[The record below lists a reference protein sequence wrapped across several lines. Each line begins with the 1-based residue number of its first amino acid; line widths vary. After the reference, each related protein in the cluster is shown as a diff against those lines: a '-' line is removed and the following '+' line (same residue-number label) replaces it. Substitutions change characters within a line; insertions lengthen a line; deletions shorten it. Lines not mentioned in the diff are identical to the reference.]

1 MLENKKKIDIIITNT
16 RFIIFVIGVIS
27 LVGFLLSHNFLYG
40 YYFGGSNDLNIT
52 NFYVFSNYLPF
63 KPLTI
68 TFTGTIFFG
77 LSYMVFSTI
86 SLYLQPDSRNH
97 SMLSKIFLI
106 IVIWA
111 SILIV
116 LILTFS
122 SLSLD
127 NALGNAIHLIV
138 FSLFFFYI
146 FSLLIL
152 LFSSLIGFYSTFFI
166 SMLSGIVSYT
176 ILNTHSSFEDL
187 YILMIS
193 MGIIFI
199 HNVTIA
205 ILITSK
211 NEKKDII
218 LTRQLWYLLALSPIV
233 FFEFI
238 CNNFPLILSLP
249 LYVVFIVLI
258 VLLIFYWKKINI
270 KLNGNQIKESLKSL
284 FDSHNKNGFIYTLM
298 MFSSNIFKDGIGN
311 GVKIIISFSL
321 LLIIL
326 IVSQFSLIFGSTLRT
341 VNDDIA
347 PKLCIKYRDE
357 DNIQSELLSNF
368 NIINGNQIIYSNSKW
383 EQAMINSDNYTIDH
397 VNGKEDC
404 VKNE

>member
-1 MLENKKKIDIIITNT
+1 MLENKKKIDTIITNT

-40 YYFGGSNDLNIT
+40 YYFGGINDLNIT

-86 SLYLQPDSRNH
+86 SLYLQPNSKSQ
-97 SMLSKIFLI
+97 SMLSKFFLI

-111 SILIV
+111 SILVV

-127 NALGNAIHLIV
+127 NALGNGIHLIV

-152 LFSSLIGFYSTFFI
+152 LFSSLIGFYSTFLI
-166 SMLSGIVSYT
+166 SILSGIFSY
-176 ILNTHSSFEDL
+176 IFINRYSSFEDF

-193 MGIIFI
+193 MGIVFI
-199 HNVTIA
+199 HSVTVA

-211 NEKKDII
+211 NEKKDNIFI
-218 LTRQLWYLLALSPIV
+218 YQLWYLI
-233 FFEFI
+233 F
-238 CNNFPLILSLP
+238 LSLIAFFNSIFNKLPIIPYVP
-249 LYVVFIVLI
+249 LYLMFI
-258 VLLIFYWKKINI
+258 LLIGLLIIYWKKINI
-270 KLNGNQIKESLKSL
+270 KLNGNQIKDSFKSF

-298 MFSSNIFKDGIGN
+298 MFSSNIFKDGIGS
-311 GVKIIISFSL
+311 GAKIIISFSL

-326 IVSQFSLIFGSTLRT
+326 IVSQFSLVFGSTLRS
-341 VNDDIA
+341 VNDDTA

-357 DNIQSELLSNF
+357 DNIQSELISNF

-383 EQAMINSDNYTIDH
+383 EHAMINSDNYTINH
-397 VNGKEDC
+397 VKENEDC